1 MSGFDN
7 EDINLDER
15 PRNAIDYHEVSKE
28 LDRRIAEVEQ
38 RAAGRSIPDEVID
51 EIVLAKYASNVLHYG
66 NAGGEQNPTIT
77 LPQPWRTLDII
88 AIIGRPEY
96 YEPGS
101 DEAWR
106 RIKRRYD
113 ARNGATISSLTRSR

>member
-1 MSGFDN
+1 M
-7 EDINLDER
+7 
-15 PRNAIDYHEVSKE
+15 IDFNKANQDFEAARVA
-28 LDRRIAEVEQ
+28 DEQ
-38 RAAGRSIPDEVID
+38 RAAGRPIPDEVID

-113 ARNGATISSLTRSR
+113 ARNGATTNSITRTREN